1 VDTPDTDTELRF
13 PFVLV
18 DVDAETMDIAA
29 SDLFDLGAQG
39 VEERDGTTLVKG
51 RMFEK
56 DGSLRSGTGAQP
68 SSVTLVASFET
79 QADAEAAVLAMP
91 ASMNPEV
98 EQIIGDLWRDAW
110 KIHFKPFALC
120 EGLVVRPPWE
130 TYEAKPG
137 ERVLELEPGR
147 AFGTGLHETTSLV
160 ATILSS
166 RAMALTSQ
174 RVLDVGTGS
183 GILSLVAL
191 MFGAQSARATDNDP
205 DVIDVVNEN
214 AERNGLRARVF
225 ADTAELAEITEAFPW
240 VLANIEARVLIPMAE
255 AIKARTQSGGTI
267 VLSGIL
273 KFQKEEVLSAYADCT
288 LLSAPERGEWIA
300 LEFRKS

>member
-1 VDTPDTDTELRF
+1 MTDAELRF

-18 DVDAETMDIAA
+18 DVDSETMDIAS

-56 DGSLRSGTGAQP
+56 DGTLRSGAGAG
-68 SSVTLVASFET
+68 SVTLVASFET
-79 QADAEAAVLAMP
+79 QEDAEAAVLAMP
-91 ASMNPEV
+91 ASMNPAL

-120 EGLVVRPPWE
+120 DGLVVRPPWE
-130 TYEAKPG
+130 TYEPLPG

-160 ATILSS
+160 ATVLSS
-166 RAMALTSQ
+166 RANALAHQ

-214 AERNGLRARVF
+214 AERNGLSARVF
-225 ADTAELAEITEAFPW
+225 ADTAELPSITETFPW
-240 VLANIEARVLIPMAE
+240 VLANIEARVLIPIA
-255 AIKARTQSGGTI
+255 ADLKARTQAGGTI

-273 KFQKEEVLSAYADCT
+273 KFQKDDILAAYADCT

-300 LEFRKS
+300 LEFRKP